1 MNASRAAYTTSGD
14 AARGVQAMTRSP
26 AAPDVQGQ
34 TPARSDG
41 RADATRARLLHAAID
56 AFATKGFHGT
66 TTRDIAAAAGMSP
79 AALYVHHRSKEE
91 LLHLIAC
98 AGHRQVAR
106 IMTDGIASS
115 SDPVEQL
122 RRVMHDFAAHHA
134 QGHVGARVVNY
145 ELAAL
150 SAEHLA
156 EVMTLRHQIDADM
169 QALVEAGVAEGCF
182 DVPDARMASAALLS
196 LGIDIARWYD
206 DRVGWTPERVAE
218 QYAAIGLRIV
228 GATESR
234 GVEDPSRE

>member
-1 MNASRAAYTTSGD
+1 MSRSTEAPGVASPL
-14 AARGVQAMTRSP
+14 Q
-26 AAPDVQGQ
+26 
-34 TPARSDG
+34 ARSEG
-41 RADATRARLLHAAID
+41 RADATRARLLQAAID

-98 AGHRQVAR
+98 TGHQQVVS
-106 IMTDGIASS
+106 IVTEGIASS
-115 SDPVEQL
+115 GDPVEQL

-150 SAEHLA
+150 SPEHLT
-156 EVMTLRHQIDADM
+156 EVMALRHQIDAAM
-169 QALVEAGVAEGCF
+169 QTLVEAGVAEGCF

-206 DRVGWTPERVAE
+206 ERVGWTPERVAE

-228 GATESR
+228 GAAES
-234 GVEDPSRE
+234 GSAEDAQE